1 MHISRSVAA
10 LATSALLLAACGS
23 GTTSADPE
31 PTTAPPTTAAAT
43 TPAADT
49 TTTDADAPER
59 IVSLSPTATE
69 SLFAIGAG
77 DQVIAADSFSTY
89 PPEAPSDPDLSAF
102 SPNVE
107 AIAEYEP
114 DLVVLSNNPDDI
126 QAQLEAVEIETA
138 LLPAAANVEEAY
150 EQIAQLGEL
159 TGHADAAADLVS
171 QMQDEIAG
179 LVDGVD
185 VPEGTTYYH
194 ELDDTFYSVTSTT
207 FVGDVYG
214 LFGLESIADEASDP
228 EQDGGYPQLSAEYII
243 EADPDLVFLADT
255 DCCDVSAESVAERA
269 GWDQLTAVQNGNIV
283 ELGDDIPSRW
293 GPRIVDF
300 TRMVADAIEGLD
312 DDA

>member
-10 LATSALLLAACGS
+10 LATSALVLVACGT
-23 GTTSADPE
+23 GTTSAGPE
-31 PTTAPPTTAAAT
+31 PTSAPSTTAAAT
-43 TPAADT
+43 SPAADAT
-49 TTTDADAPER
+49 ADGDAPER

-77 DQVIAADSFSTY
+77 DQVVAADSFSTY

-126 QAQLEAVEIETA
+126 QAQLEAVGIETA
-138 LLPAAANVEEAY
+138 LLPAVTTVDEAY
-150 EQIAQLGEL
+150 DQIEEVGEL
-159 TGHADAAADLVS
+159 TGQADAAADLVS

-179 LVDGVD
+179 LVDSVD
-185 VPEGTTYYH
+185 APEGTTYYH
-194 ELDDTFYSVTSTT
+194 ELDDTSYSVTSTT

-214 LFGLESIADEASDP
+214 LFGMTSIADEASDP

-269 GWDQLTAVQNGNIV
+269 GWDQLSAVQGGNVV

-300 TRMVADAIEGLD
+300 AQMVADAIEGLD
-312 DDA
+312 QS

>member
-10 LATSALLLAACGS
+10 LATSALLVAACGA
-23 GTTSADPE
+23 GTTSTDPE

-43 TPAADT
+43 TPAADAT
-49 TTTDADAPER
+49 ADADAPER

-89 PPEAPSDPDLSAF
+89 PPEAPSDEDLSAF

-138 LLPAAANVEEAY
+138 LLPAATNVEEAY
-150 EQIAQLGEL
+150 DQIEQLGEL
-159 TGHADAAADLVS
+159 TGHADGAADLVA

-214 LFGLESIADEASDP
+214 LFGLTSIADEAADP
-228 EQDGGYPQLSAEYII
+228 EQDGGYPQLSAEYLI

-269 GWDQLTAVQNGNIV
+269 GWDQLTAVQDGNII

-312 DDA
+312 GA

>member
-23 GTTSADPE
+23 SATTADPQ
-31 PTTAPPTTAAAT
+31 PTTAAPTTAAAT
-43 TPAADT
+43 TPTADAT
-49 TTTDADAPER
+49 ADADAPER

-77 DQVIAADSFSTY
+77 DQVIAADSFSTF
-89 PPEAPSDPDLSAF
+89 PPEAPSDEDLSAF

-138 LLPAAANVEEAY
+138 LLPAATNVEEAY
-150 EQIAQLGEL
+150 GQIEQLGEL
-159 TGHADAAADLVS
+159 TGNADEAADLVA

-214 LFGLESIADEASDP
+214 LFGLESIADQASDP

-269 GWDQLTAVQNGNIV
+269 GWDQLTAVQDGNIV

-312 DDA
+312 DEA